1 MSLKLFAS
9 VPMKDKTGEE
19 IKQSLLNA
27 KERAEYMIG
36 EEVELIDTFIT
47 EDIPKDVSNPEVW
60 YLGKSIELLSK
71 ADIVFFSLEWCDY
84 RGCVIEHM
92 IAEKYNILYIDG
104 STMICSI
111 R

>member
-9 VPMKDKTGEE
+9 VPMKDRTDEQ

-27 KERAEYMIG
+27 KEKTESILG

-47 EDIPKDVSNPEVW
+47 EDMPEDASNPGVW

-71 ADIVFFSLEWCDY
+71 ADIVFFSSEWRNY

-92 IAEKYNILYIDG
+92 IAEKYDILQIDE
-104 STMICSI
+104 STKVV